1 MFIDSNQPSCA
12 SDEFFKKE
20 WKSLTI
26 VTITG
31 LIYNFGLILGPY
43 FEGKLTQSIY
53 DYFQQDI
60 SFQTI
65 VKIVL
70 LYLFSISI
78 VQISRFYKRNYVR
91 IFANNTNKRFK
102 QKIYQNILYAPR
114 LQIKH
119 ELTGALLTKAVI
131 DADDCSE
138 GIRKFTTELF
148 DTCIA
153 LIAYLCM
160 LFHYDIK
167 ITLLCIVCIPVS
179 YLLAEK
185 MKTLVQ
191 RTSEK
196 QKQITA
202 ALNET
207 TLDLTSNA
215 MMYRI
220 YGCEEN
226 RMHSYENT
234 LQKYESA
241 SIKANIPFMAFP
253 PLYFVITLLGLFPI
267 LYSGCHYVIQGTWNI
282 AIFTTYVACFL
293 KLATKSSKSAKLFN
307 AVHKA
312 QISWKRLSP
321 YLLDPDTSIPSPS
334 IIPSLTVKDLSF
346 HYPNAND
353 LFKHISFTL
362 QKGEILGVCGKVAS
376 GKSTFG
382 KLFLQE
388 MPYEGFISIEK
399 QNVTYL
405 GHDLQLLNDT
415 IEHNITLGKDIDILP
430 YLKLVY
436 IDQEVE
442 QMEQGIHTMLGN
454 GGILLSKGQAQRI
467 ALARTLVHASSL
479 IILDDPFS
487 ALDIKTEQQVFHNI
501 QSYCKDKMIIL
512 ISHRLSIFQYATKV
526 LLLEDTR
533 ATLST
538 HADLCQT
545 SSTYKTLLRGT
556 HNDSQHM

>member
-1 MFIDSNQPSCA
+1 MYAFSQIIQTNALNRNSTKTFFI
-12 SDEFFKKE
+12 
-20 WKSLTI
+20 
-26 VTITG
+26 
-31 LIYNFGLILGPY
+31 
-43 FEGKLTQSIY
+43 
-53 DYFQQDI
+53 
-60 SFQTI
+60 
-65 VKIVL
+65 
-70 LYLFSISI
+70 
-78 VQISRFYKRNYVR
+78 
-91 IFANNTNKRFK
+91 K
-102 QKIYQNILYAPR
+102 QEQ
-114 LQIKH
+114 
-119 ELTGALLTKAVI
+119 TGALLTKAVI

-167 ITLLCIVCIPVS
+167 ITLLCIICIPVS

-234 LQKYESA
+234 LQKYETA
-241 SIKANIPFMAFP
+241 SIKDNIPFMAFP

-307 AVHKA
+307 AVHK
-312 QISWKRLSP
+312 

-430 YLKLVY
+430 YLKLVC

-454 GGILLSKGQAQRI
+454 GGILLSK
-467 ALARTLVHASSL
+467 
-479 IILDDPFS
+479 
-487 ALDIKTEQQVFHNI
+487 
-501 QSYCKDKMIIL
+501 
-512 ISHRLSIFQYATKV
+512 
-526 LLLEDTR
+526 
-533 ATLST
+533 
-538 HADLCQT
+538 
-545 SSTYKTLLRGT
+545 
-556 HNDSQHM
+556 

>member
-1 MFIDSNQPSCA
+1 MKPSILYY
-12 SDEFFKKE
+12 FKKE

-53 DYFQQDI
+53 DYFQQSI

-114 LQIKH
+114 LQIKQ
-119 ELTGALLTKAVI
+119 EQTGELLTKAVI

-234 LQKYESA
+234 LQKYETA

-282 AIFTTYVACFL
+282 DIFTTYVACFL

-382 KLFLQE
+382 KVFLQE

-399 QNVTYL
+399 QNITYL

-430 YLKLVY
+430 YMKLVC

-526 LLLEDTR
+526 LLLEDTH
-533 ATLST
+533 ATLPT
-538 HADLCQT
+538 HDNLCQT

>member
-1 MFIDSNQPSCA
+1 MKPSILYY
-12 SDEFFKKE
+12 FKKE

-53 DYFQQDI
+53 DYFQQYI

-65 VKIVL
+65 LKIVL

-114 LQIKH
+114 LQIKQ
-119 ELTGALLTKAVI
+119 EQTGALLTKAVI

-215 MMYRI
+215 MIYRI

-267 LYSGCHYVIQGTWNI
+267 LYYGCHYVIQGTWNI

-430 YLKLVY
+430 YLKLVC

-545 SSTYKTLLRGT
+545 SSTYKTLLRGI

>member
-1 MFIDSNQPSCA
+1 MKPSILYY
-12 SDEFFKKE
+12 FKKE

-53 DYFQQDI
+53 DYFQQSI

-65 VKIVL
+65 IKIVL

-114 LQIKH
+114 LQIKQ
-119 ELTGALLTKAVI
+119 EQTGALLTKAVI

-167 ITLLCIVCIPVS
+167 ITLLCIICIPVS

-196 QKQITA
+196 QKKITA

-226 RMHSYENT
+226 RMHSYENI

-267 LYSGCHYVIQGTWNI
+267 LYYGCHYVIQGTWNI

-321 YLLDPDTSIPSPS
+321 YLLDADTSITSPS

-382 KLFLQE
+382 KVFLQE

-430 YLKLVY
+430 YLKLVC

-442 QMEQGIHTMLGN
+442 QMEQGIHTKLGN

-526 LLLEDTR
+526 LLLEDTH

-538 HADLCQT
+538 HDNLCQT
-545 SSTYKTLLRGT
+545 SSTYKTLLRGI

>member
-1 MFIDSNQPSCA
+1 MKPSILYY
-12 SDEFFKKE
+12 FKKE

-53 DYFQQDI
+53 DYFQHSI

-114 LQIKH
+114 LQIKQ
-119 ELTGALLTKAVI
+119 EQTGALLTKAVI

-215 MMYRI
+215 MIYRI

-234 LQKYESA
+234 LQAYESA

-430 YLKLVY
+430 YLKLVC

>member
-1 MFIDSNQPSCA
+1 MKPSILYY
-12 SDEFFKKE
+12 FKKE

-43 FEGKLTQSIY
+43 FEGKLTQRIY

-65 VKIVL
+65 LKIVL

-114 LQIKH
+114 LQIKQ
-119 ELTGALLTKAVI
+119 EQTGALLTKAVI

-167 ITLLCIVCIPVS
+167 ITLLCIICIPVS

-234 LQKYESA
+234 LQKYETA

-430 YLKLVY
+430 YLKLVC

-442 QMEQGIHTMLGN
+442 QMGQGIHTMLGN

-526 LLLEDTR
+526 LLLEDTH

-545 SSTYKTLLRGT
+545 SPTYKTLLRGT

>member
-1 MFIDSNQPSCA
+1 MKPSILYY
-12 SDEFFKKE
+12 FKKE

-53 DYFQQDI
+53 DYFQQSI

-114 LQIKH
+114 LQIKQ
-119 ELTGALLTKAVI
+119 EQTGALLTKAVI

-160 LFHYDIK
+160 LFYYDIK
-167 ITLLCIVCIPVS
+167 ITLLCIVCVPVS

-185 MKTLVQ
+185 MKTLIQ

-293 KLATKSSKSAKLFN
+293 KLATKSCKSAKLFN

-321 YLLDPDTSIPSPS
+321 YLLDADTSIPSSS
-334 IIPSLTVKDLSF
+334 IITSLTVKDLSF

-362 QKGEILGVCGKVAS
+362 QKGEILGVSGKVAS

-382 KLFLQE
+382 KVFLQE

-430 YLKLVY
+430 YLKLVC
-436 IDQEVE
+436 IDQEVK

-512 ISHRLSIFQYATKV
+512 ISHRLSIFQCATKV
-526 LLLEDTR
+526 LLLEDTH

-545 SSTYKTLLRGT
+545 SSTYKTLFRGT

>member
-1 MFIDSNQPSCA
+1 MKPSILYY
-12 SDEFFKKE
+12 FKKE

-53 DYFQQDI
+53 DYFQQYI

-65 VKIVL
+65 LKIVL

-114 LQIKH
+114 LQIKQ
-119 ELTGALLTKAVI
+119 EQTGALLTKAVI

-167 ITLLCIVCIPVS
+167 ITLLCIICIPVS

-226 RMHSYENT
+226 RMHSYENI

-267 LYSGCHYVIQGTWNI
+267 LYYGCHYVIQGTWNI

-430 YLKLVY
+430 YLKLVC

-442 QMEQGIHTMLGN
+442 QMKQGIHTMLGN

-487 ALDIKTEQQVFHNI
+487 ALDIKTEQQIFHNI

>member
-1 MFIDSNQPSCA
+1 MKPSILYY
-12 SDEFFKKE
+12 FKKE

-31 LIYNFGLILGPY
+31 FIYNFGLILGPY
-43 FEGKLTQSIY
+43 FEGRLTQSIY
-53 DYFQQDI
+53 DYFQQSI

-102 QKIYQNILYAPR
+102 QTIYQNILYAPQS
-114 LQIKH
+114 QIKQ
-119 ELTGALLTKAVI
+119 EQTGALLTKAVI

-160 LFHYDIK
+160 LFHYDSK
-167 ITLLCIVCIPVS
+167 ITLLCIVCIPLS

-191 RTSEK
+191 TTSEK
-196 QKQITA
+196 QKKITA
-202 ALNET
+202 SLNET
-207 TLDLTSNA
+207 TLDLTSHA

-226 RMHSYENT
+226 RMHSYENI
-234 LQKYESA
+234 LQAYESA

-267 LYSGCHYVIQGTWNI
+267 LYLGCHYVIQGTWNI

-307 AVHKA
+307 SVHKA

-321 YLLDPDTSIPSPS
+321 YLLNPDTSMPSS
-334 IIPSLTVKDLSF
+334 STITSLTVQDLSF

-388 MPYEGFISIEK
+388 MPYEGSISIEK

-430 YLKLVY
+430 YLKLVC

-442 QMEQGIHTMLGN
+442 QMEQGIHTKLGN
-454 GGILLSKGQAQRI
+454 GGIRLSKGQAQRI

-479 IILDDPFS
+479 LILDDPFS

-526 LLLEDTR
+526 LLLEDTH

-538 HADLCQT
+538 HDTLCQT

>member
-1 MFIDSNQPSCA
+1 MKPSILYY
-12 SDEFFKKE
+12 FKKE

-65 VKIVL
+65 LKIVL

-114 LQIKH
+114 LQIKQ
-119 ELTGALLTKAVI
+119 EQTGALLTKAVI

-234 LQKYESA
+234 LQKYETA

-346 HYPNAND
+346 HYPNTND

-399 QNVTYL
+399 QSVTYL

-430 YLKLVY
+430 YLKLVC

-442 QMEQGIHTMLGN
+442 QMGQGIHTMLGN

>member
-1 MFIDSNQPSCA
+1 MKPSILYY
-12 SDEFFKKE
+12 FKKE
-20 WKSLTI
+20 WKSLII

-53 DYFQQDI
+53 DYFQQSI

-114 LQIKH
+114 LQIKQ
-119 ELTGALLTKAVI
+119 EQTGALLTKAVI

-153 LIAYLCM
+153 LIAYLCL

-226 RMHSYENT
+226 RMHSYENI

-267 LYSGCHYVIQGTWNI
+267 LYSGCHYVIHGTWNI

-321 YLLDPDTSIPSPS
+321 YLLDADTSIPSPS
-334 IIPSLTVKDLSF
+334 TITSLTVKDLSF

-382 KLFLQE
+382 KVFLQE

-430 YLKLVY
+430 YLKLVC
-436 IDQEVE
+436 IDQEVA

-479 IILDDPFS
+479 IILDDTFS

-526 LLLEDTR
+526 LLLEDTH

-538 HADLCQT
+538 HANLCQT

>member
-1 MFIDSNQPSCA
+1 MKPSILYY
-12 SDEFFKKE
+12 FKKE

-43 FEGKLTQSIY
+43 FEGRLTQSIY
-53 DYFQQDI
+53 DYFQQSI
-60 SFQTI
+60 TFQTI

-102 QKIYQNILYAPR
+102 QTIYQNILYAPQS
-114 LQIKH
+114 QIKQ
-119 ELTGALLTKAVI
+119 EQTGALLTKAVI

-160 LFHYDIK
+160 LFHYDVK
-167 ITLLCIVCIPVS
+167 ITLLCIVCIPLS

-191 RTSEK
+191 TTSEK
-196 QKQITA
+196 QKKITA
-202 ALNET
+202 SLNET
-207 TLDLTSNA
+207 TLDLTSHA

-226 RMHSYENT
+226 RMHSYENI
-234 LQKYESA
+234 LQAYESA

-267 LYSGCHYVIQGTWNI
+267 LYFGCHYVIQGTWNI
-282 AIFTTYVACFL
+282 AIFTTYVSCFL

-307 AVHKA
+307 SVHKA

-321 YLLDPDTSIPSPS
+321 YLLNPDTSMPSS
-334 IIPSLTVKDLSF
+334 STITSLTVQDLSF

-382 KLFLQE
+382 KLFLHE
-388 MPYEGFISIEK
+388 MPYEGFISIKK

-430 YLKLVY
+430 YLKLVC

-442 QMEQGIHTMLGN
+442 QMEQGIHTKLGN
-454 GGILLSKGQAQRI
+454 GGIRLSKGQAQRI

-479 IILDDPFS
+479 LILDDPFS

-512 ISHRLSIFQYATKV
+512 ISHRLSIFKYATKV
-526 LLLEDTR
+526 LLIEDTH

-538 HADLCQT
+538 HDALCQT

>member
-1 MFIDSNQPSCA
+1 MKPSILYY
-12 SDEFFKKE
+12 FKKE

-53 DYFQQDI
+53 DYFQQYI

-65 VKIVL
+65 VKIIL

-102 QKIYQNILYAPR
+102 QTIYQNILYAPQS
-114 LQIKH
+114 QIKQ
-119 ELTGALLTKAVI
+119 EQTGALLTKAVI

-167 ITLLCIVCIPVS
+167 ITLLCIVCIPLS

-191 RTSEK
+191 TTSEK
-196 QKQITA
+196 QKKITA
-202 ALNET
+202 SLNET
-207 TLDLTSNA
+207 TLDLTSHA

-226 RMHSYENT
+226 RMQSYENI
-234 LQKYESA
+234 LQAYESA

-267 LYSGCHYVIQGTWNI
+267 LYFGCHYVIQGTWNI

-307 AVHKA
+307 SVHKA

-321 YLLDPDTSIPSPS
+321 YLLDPDTSMPSS
-334 IIPSLTVKDLSF
+334 STITSLTVQDLSF

-388 MPYEGFISIEK
+388 MPYEGSISIEK

-415 IEHNITLGKDIDILP
+415 IEHNITLGKDMDIHP
-430 YLKLVY
+430 YLKLVC

-442 QMEQGIHTMLGN
+442 QMEQGIHTKLGN
-454 GGILLSKGQAQRI
+454 GGIRLSKGQAQRI

-479 IILDDPFS
+479 LILDDPFS

-512 ISHRLSIFQYATKV
+512 ISHRLSIFKYATKV
-526 LLLEDTR
+526 LLIEDTH

-538 HADLCQT
+538 HDALCQT

>member
-1 MFIDSNQPSCA
+1 MKPSILYY
-12 SDEFFKKE
+12 FKKE

-53 DYFQQDI
+53 DYFQQYI

-102 QKIYQNILYAPR
+102 QTIYQNILYAPQS
-114 LQIKH
+114 QIKQ
-119 ELTGALLTKAVI
+119 EQTGALLTKAVI

-160 LFHYDIK
+160 LFHYDVK
-167 ITLLCIVCIPVS
+167 ITLLCIVCIPLS

-191 RTSEK
+191 TTSEK
-196 QKQITA
+196 QKKITA
-202 ALNET
+202 SLNET
-207 TLDLTSNA
+207 TLDLTSHA

-226 RMHSYENT
+226 RMQSYENI
-234 LQKYESA
+234 LQAYESA

-267 LYSGCHYVIQGTWNI
+267 LYLGCHYVIQGTWNI

-307 AVHKA
+307 SVHKA

-321 YLLDPDTSIPSPS
+321 YLLNPDTSMPSS
-334 IIPSLTVKDLSF
+334 STITSLTVQDLSF

-388 MPYEGFISIEK
+388 MPYEGSISIEK

-430 YLKLVY
+430 YLKLVC

-442 QMEQGIHTMLGN
+442 QMEQGIHTKLGN
-454 GGILLSKGQAQRI
+454 GGIRLSKGQAQRI

-479 IILDDPFS
+479 LILDDPFS

-512 ISHRLSIFQYATKV
+512 ISHRLSIFKYATKV
-526 LLLEDTR
+526 LLLEDTH

-538 HADLCQT
+538 HDTLCQT

>member
-1 MFIDSNQPSCA
+1 MKPSILYY
-12 SDEFFKKE
+12 FKKE

-53 DYFQQDI
+53 DYFQQSI

-65 VKIVL
+65 IKIVL

-114 LQIKH
+114 LQIKQ
-119 ELTGALLTKAVI
+119 EQTGALLTKAVI

-215 MMYRI
+215 MIYRI

-282 AIFTTYVACFL
+282 AIFTTYVTCFL

-430 YLKLVY
+430 YLKLVC

-487 ALDIKTEQQVFHNI
+487 ALDIKTEQQIFHNI

>member
-1 MFIDSNQPSCA
+1 MKPSILYY
-12 SDEFFKKE
+12 FKKE

-53 DYFQQDI
+53 DYFQQSI

-102 QKIYQNILYAPR
+102 QTIYQNILYAPQS
-114 LQIKH
+114 QIKQ
-119 ELTGALLTKAVI
+119 EQTGALLTKAVI

-167 ITLLCIVCIPVS
+167 ITLLCIVCIPLS

-191 RTSEK
+191 TTSEK
-196 QKQITA
+196 QKKITA
-202 ALNET
+202 SLNET
-207 TLDLTSNA
+207 TLDLTSHA

-226 RMHSYENT
+226 RMQSYENI
-234 LQKYESA
+234 LQAYESA

-267 LYSGCHYVIQGTWNI
+267 LYFGCHYVIQGTWNI

-307 AVHKA
+307 SVHKA

-321 YLLDPDTSIPSPS
+321 YLLDPDTSMPSS
-334 IIPSLTVKDLSF
+334 STITSLTVQDLSF

-388 MPYEGFISIEK
+388 MPYEGSISIEK

-415 IEHNITLGKDIDILP
+415 IEHNITLGKDMDIHP
-430 YLKLVY
+430 YLKLVC

-442 QMEQGIHTMLGN
+442 QMEQGIHTKLGN
-454 GGILLSKGQAQRI
+454 GGIRLSKGQAQRI

-479 IILDDPFS
+479 LILDDPFS

-512 ISHRLSIFQYATKV
+512 ISHRLSIFKYATKV
-526 LLLEDTR
+526 LLIEDTH

-538 HADLCQT
+538 HDALCQT

>member
-1 MFIDSNQPSCA
+1 MKPSILYY
-12 SDEFFKKE
+12 FKKE

-53 DYFQQDI
+53 DYFQQSI

-114 LQIKH
+114 LQIKQ
-119 ELTGALLTKAVI
+119 EQTGALLTKAVI

-226 RMHSYENT
+226 RMHSYENI

-312 QISWKRLSP
+312 QISWKRLSS
-321 YLLDPDTSIPSPS
+321 YLLDADTSIPSPS
-334 IIPSLTVKDLSF
+334 IIPFLTVKDLSF

-382 KLFLQE
+382 KVFLQE

-430 YLKLVY
+430 YLKLVC

-526 LLLEDTR
+526 LLLEDTH

-545 SSTYKTLLRGT
+545 SPTYKTFLRGT

>member
-1 MFIDSNQPSCA
+1 MKPSILYY
-12 SDEFFKKE
+12 FKKE

-65 VKIVL
+65 LKIVL

-114 LQIKH
+114 LQIKQ
-119 ELTGALLTKAVI
+119 EQTGALLTKAVI

-167 ITLLCIVCIPVS
+167 ITLLCIICIPVS

-234 LQKYESA
+234 LQKYETA

-399 QNVTYL
+399 QSVTYL

-430 YLKLVY
+430 YLKLVC

-442 QMEQGIHTMLGN
+442 QMGQGIHTMLGN

>member
-1 MFIDSNQPSCA
+1 MKPSILYY
-12 SDEFFKKE
+12 FKKE

-53 DYFQQDI
+53 DYFQQSI

-65 VKIVL
+65 IKIVL

-114 LQIKH
+114 LQIKQ
-119 ELTGALLTKAVI
+119 EQTGALLTKAVI

-196 QKQITA
+196 QKQIIA

-267 LYSGCHYVIQGTWNI
+267 LYSGCHYVIQRTWNI

-321 YLLDPDTSIPSPS
+321 YLLDADTSIPSPS

-430 YLKLVY
+430 YLKLVC

-526 LLLEDTR
+526 LLLEDTH

-538 HADLCQT
+538 HSDLCQT
-545 SSTYKTLLRGT
+545 SSTYKALFRGT
-556 HNDSQHM
+556 HHDSQHM

>member
-1 MFIDSNQPSCA
+1 MKPSILYY
-12 SDEFFKKE
+12 FKKE

-114 LQIKH
+114 LQIKQ
-119 ELTGALLTKAVI
+119 EQTGALLTKAVI

-167 ITLLCIVCIPVS
+167 ITLLCIICIPVS

-226 RMHSYENT
+226 RMHSYENI

-321 YLLDPDTSIPSPS
+321 YLLDADTSIPSPS
-334 IIPSLTVKDLSF
+334 VIPSLTVKDLSF
-346 HYPNAND
+346 HYPNATD

-362 QKGEILGVCGKVAS
+362 QRGEILGVCGKVAS

-382 KLFLQE
+382 KVFLQE

-430 YLKLVY
+430 YLKLVC

-442 QMEQGIHTMLGN
+442 QMEQGIHTKLGN

-512 ISHRLSIFQYATKV
+512 ISHRLSIFQCATKV
-526 LLLEDTR
+526 LLLEDTH

-538 HADLCQT
+538 HDNLCQT
-545 SSTYKTLLRGT
+545 SSTYKALLRGT

>member
-1 MFIDSNQPSCA
+1 MKPSILYY
-12 SDEFFKKE
+12 FKKE

-53 DYFQQDI
+53 DYFQQSI

-65 VKIVL
+65 IKIVL

-114 LQIKH
+114 LQIKQ
-119 ELTGALLTKAVI
+119 EQTGALLTKAVI

-234 LQKYESA
+234 LQAYESA

-267 LYSGCHYVIQGTWNI
+267 LYYGCHYVIQGTWNI

-321 YLLDPDTSIPSPS
+321 YLLDADTSIPSSS
-334 IIPSLTVKDLSF
+334 IITSLTVKDLSF

-382 KLFLQE
+382 KVFLQE

-415 IEHNITLGKDIDILP
+415 IEHNITLGKDIDILL
-430 YLKLVY
+430 YLKLVC

-487 ALDIKTEQQVFHNI
+487 ALDTKTEQQVFHNI

-526 LLLEDTR
+526 LLLEDTH

-545 SSTYKTLLRGT
+545 SSTYKALFRGT

>member
-1 MFIDSNQPSCA
+1 MKPSILYY
-12 SDEFFKKE
+12 FKKE

-65 VKIVL
+65 LKIVL

-114 LQIKH
+114 LQIKQ
-119 ELTGALLTKAVI
+119 EQTGALLTKAVI

-234 LQKYESA
+234 LQEYESA

-321 YLLDPDTSIPSPS
+321 YLLDADTSIPSPS
-334 IIPSLTVKDLSF
+334 TITSLTVKDLSF
-346 HYPNAND
+346 HYLNAND

-382 KLFLQE
+382 KVFLQE

-430 YLKLVY
+430 YLKLVC
-436 IDQEVE
+436 IDQEVA
-442 QMEQGIHTMLGN
+442 QMEQGIHTKLGN

-526 LLLEDTR
+526 LLLEDTH

-545 SSTYKTLLRGT
+545 SLTYKTLLRGT

>member
-1 MFIDSNQPSCA
+1 MKPSILYY
-12 SDEFFKKE
+12 FKKE

-65 VKIVL
+65 LKIVL

-114 LQIKH
+114 LQINQ
-119 ELTGALLTKAVI
+119 EQTGALLTKAVI

-153 LIAYLCM
+153 LIAYLCL

-226 RMHSYENT
+226 RMHSYENI

-382 KLFLQE
+382 KVFLQE

-430 YLKLVY
+430 YLKLVC
-436 IDQEVE
+436 IDQEVA

-526 LLLEDTR
+526 LLLEDTH

-538 HADLCQT
+538 HANLCQT

>member
-1 MFIDSNQPSCA
+1 MKPSILYY
-12 SDEFFKKE
+12 FKKE
-20 WKSLTI
+20 WKSLII

-53 DYFQQDI
+53 DYFQQSI

-114 LQIKH
+114 LQIKQ
-119 ELTGALLTKAVI
+119 EQTGALLTKAVI

-153 LIAYLCM
+153 LIAYLCL

-226 RMHSYENT
+226 RMHSYENI

-253 PLYFVITLLGLFPI
+253 PLYFAVTLLGLFPI

-321 YLLDPDTSIPSPS
+321 YLLDADTSIPSPS
-334 IIPSLTVKDLSF
+334 TITSLTVKDLSF

-382 KLFLQE
+382 KVFLQE

-430 YLKLVY
+430 YLKLVC
-436 IDQEVE
+436 IDQEVA
-442 QMEQGIHTMLGN
+442 QMEQGIHTKLGN

-479 IILDDPFS
+479 IILDDTFS

-512 ISHRLSIFQYATKV
+512 ISHRLPIFQYATKV
-526 LLLEDTR
+526 LLLEDTH

-538 HADLCQT
+538 HNDLCQT

>member
-1 MFIDSNQPSCA
+1 MKPSILYY
-12 SDEFFKKE
+12 FKKE

-53 DYFQQDI
+53 DYFQQSI

-102 QKIYQNILYAPR
+102 QTIYQNILYAPQS
-114 LQIKH
+114 QIKQ
-119 ELTGALLTKAVI
+119 EQTGALLTKAVI

-160 LFHYDIK
+160 LFHYDVK
-167 ITLLCIVCIPVS
+167 ITLLCIVCIPLS

-191 RTSEK
+191 TTSEK
-196 QKQITA
+196 QKKITA
-202 ALNET
+202 SLNET
-207 TLDLTSNA
+207 TLDLTSHA

-226 RMHSYENT
+226 RMHSYENI
-234 LQKYESA
+234 LQAYESA

-267 LYSGCHYVIQGTWNI
+267 LYFGCHYVIQGTWNI

-307 AVHKA
+307 SVHKA

-321 YLLDPDTSIPSPS
+321 YLLDPDTSMPSS
-334 IIPSLTVKDLSF
+334 STITSLTVKDLSF

-388 MPYEGFISIEK
+388 MPYEGSISIEK

-430 YLKLVY
+430 YLKLVC

-442 QMEQGIHTMLGN
+442 QMEQGIHTKLGN
-454 GGILLSKGQAQRI
+454 GGIRLSKGQAQRI
-467 ALARTLVHASSL
+467 AIARTLVHASSL
-479 IILDDPFS
+479 LILDDPFS

-512 ISHRLSIFQYATKV
+512 ISHRLSIFKYATKV
-526 LLLEDTR
+526 LLLEDTH

-538 HADLCQT
+538 HDTLCQT

>member
-1 MFIDSNQPSCA
+1 MKPSILYY
-12 SDEFFKKE
+12 FKKE

-31 LIYNFGLILGPY
+31 FIYNFGLILGPY
-43 FEGKLTQSIY
+43 FEGRLTQSIY
-53 DYFQQDI
+53 DYFQQSI

-102 QKIYQNILYAPR
+102 QTIYQNILYAPQS
-114 LQIKH
+114 QIKQ
-119 ELTGALLTKAVI
+119 EQTGALLTKAVI

-160 LFHYDIK
+160 LFHYDVK
-167 ITLLCIVCIPVS
+167 ITLLCIVCIPLS

-191 RTSEK
+191 TTSEK
-196 QKQITA
+196 QKTITA
-202 ALNET
+202 SLNET
-207 TLDLTSNA
+207 TLDLTSHA

-226 RMHSYENT
+226 RMQSYENI
-234 LQKYESA
+234 LQAYESA

-267 LYSGCHYVIQGTWNI
+267 LYLGCHYVIQGTWNI

-307 AVHKA
+307 SVHKA

-334 IIPSLTVKDLSF
+334 TITSLTVQDLSF
-346 HYPNAND
+346 HYLNAND

-415 IEHNITLGKDIDILP
+415 IEHNITLGKDMDIHP
-430 YLKLVY
+430 YLKLVC

-442 QMEQGIHTMLGN
+442 QMEQGIHTKLGN
-454 GGILLSKGQAQRI
+454 GGIRLSKGQAQRI

-479 IILDDPFS
+479 LILDDPFS

-512 ISHRLSIFQYATKV
+512 ISHRLSIFKYATKV
-526 LLLEDTR
+526 LLIEDTH

-538 HADLCQT
+538 HDALCQT

>member
-1 MFIDSNQPSCA
+1 MKPSILYY
-12 SDEFFKKE
+12 FKKE

-31 LIYNFGLILGPY
+31 FIYNFGLILGPY
-43 FEGKLTQSIY
+43 FEGRLTQSIY
-53 DYFQQDI
+53 DYFQQYI

-102 QKIYQNILYAPR
+102 QTIYQNILYAPQS
-114 LQIKH
+114 QIKQ
-119 ELTGALLTKAVI
+119 EQTGALLTKAVI

-160 LFHYDIK
+160 LFHYDVK
-167 ITLLCIVCIPVS
+167 ITLLCIVCIPLS

-191 RTSEK
+191 TTSEK
-196 QKQITA
+196 QKKITA
-202 ALNET
+202 SLNET
-207 TLDLTSNA
+207 TLDLTSHA

-226 RMHSYENT
+226 RMHSYENI
-234 LQKYESA
+234 LQAYESA

-267 LYSGCHYVIQGTWNI
+267 LYFGCHYVIQGTWNI

-307 AVHKA
+307 SVHKA

-321 YLLDPDTSIPSPS
+321 YLLNPDTSMPSS
-334 IIPSLTVKDLSF
+334 STITSLTVQDLSF

-388 MPYEGFISIEK
+388 MPYEGSISIEK

-415 IEHNITLGKDIDILP
+415 IEHNITLGKDINILP
-430 YLKLVY
+430 YLKLVC

-442 QMEQGIHTMLGN
+442 QMEQGIHTKLGN
-454 GGILLSKGQAQRI
+454 GGIRLSKGQAQRI

-479 IILDDPFS
+479 LILDDPFS

-512 ISHRLSIFQYATKV
+512 ISHRLAIFQSATKV
-526 LLLEDTR
+526 LLLEQTH

-538 HADLCQT
+538 HDALCQT

>member
-1 MFIDSNQPSCA
+1 MKPSILYY
-12 SDEFFKKE
+12 FKKE

-65 VKIVL
+65 LKIVL

-114 LQIKH
+114 LQIKQ
-119 ELTGALLTKAVI
+119 EQTGALLTKAVI

-234 LQKYESA
+234 LQAYESA

-334 IIPSLTVKDLSF
+334 IIPSLTVKDLSL

-430 YLKLVY
+430 YLKLVC

-526 LLLEDTR
+526 LLLEDTH

-545 SSTYKTLLRGT
+545 SPTYKTLLRGT

>member
-1 MFIDSNQPSCA
+1 MKPSILYY
-12 SDEFFKKE
+12 FKKE

-78 VQISRFYKRNYVR
+78 VQISRFYKRDYVR

-114 LQIKH
+114 LQIKQ
-119 ELTGALLTKAVI
+119 EQTGALLTKAVI

-167 ITLLCIVCIPVS
+167 ITLLCIICIPVS

-185 MKTLVQ
+185 KKTLVQ

-226 RMHSYENT
+226 RMHSYENI

-430 YLKLVY
+430 YLKLVC

-442 QMEQGIHTMLGN
+442 QMGQGIHTMLGN

-487 ALDIKTEQQVFHNI
+487 ALDIKTEQQIFHNI

>member
-1 MFIDSNQPSCA
+1 MKPSILYY
-12 SDEFFKKE
+12 FKKE

-53 DYFQQDI
+53 DYFQQYI

-65 VKIVL
+65 LKIVL

-114 LQIKH
+114 LQIKQ
-119 ELTGALLTKAVI
+119 EQTGALLTKAVI

-167 ITLLCIVCIPVS
+167 ITLLCIICIPVS

-215 MMYRI
+215 MIYRI

-267 LYSGCHYVIQGTWNI
+267 LYYGCHYVIQGTWNI

-430 YLKLVY
+430 YLKLVC

-487 ALDIKTEQQVFHNI
+487 ALDIKTEQQIFHNI